1 MSFMEKVG
9 TIWKRPGEDVVPKDE
24 VPLWLKYGARALGT
38 CGGGIAIFLGLWNCF
53 SILLGGVECLLSGMW
68 QMIAGFVVIVIE
80 APCCCF
86 FIDFVHTF
94 SDWADKR
101 PFWHRAV
108 FYVSIGFPPIVMCIG
123 ISSFFGGGLI
133 IGCGVLYG
141 IMALGKKAPLEEMRV
156 QAAQQQLGNSNKS
169 NLNLV
174 ENATSISISPPP
186 V

>member
-141 IMALGKKAPLEEMRV
+141 IMALGKKCCFQSPTG
-156 QAAQQQLGNSNKS
+156 GNAGPGSP
-169 NLNLV
+169 
-174 ENATSISISPPP
+174 ATIG
-186 V
+186 